1 MTIDEFM
8 NVFTNQMEKKNIV
21 VLTGAGISTPSGIKD
36 FRGKNGIYQDA
47 EDGISILT
55 SGYLEEHPE
64 EFYRFYRK
72 YILVDQD
79 IKPNLAH
86 EVLSDLEKDGYI
98 KALYT
103 QNIDGLHQAAGSKNV
118 IELHGGT
125 SFSCLNCKKQYE
137 YNEVRNMDFVPRCTK
152 CGSLVRPNIVFYSEN
167 YKPGV
172 MEQGAN
178 DFAFATTL
186 LVIGTGLELSSIR
199 YLVHSFIE
207 TMTLKKYNGDNKK
220 LFIINM
226 GPTTID
232 GYANVERFK
241 DKIIKYDGDVMDFA
255 RNLKKYRDENH
266 K

>member
-1 MTIDEFM
+1 MTIEEFM
-8 NVFTNQMEKKNIV
+8 SEFTKQMEKKNIL

-36 FRGKNGIYQDA
+36 FRGANGIYKDA

-72 YILVDQD
+72 YILTSDD

-86 EVLSDLEKDGYI
+86 EVLADLENDGYI
-98 KALYT
+98 RALYT

-125 SFSCLNCKKQYE
+125 SFSCINCKKE
-137 YNEVRNMDFVPRCTK
+137 YSYDEVKNMDFVPHCTE
-152 CGSLVRPNIVFYSEN
+152 CGSLIRPNIVFYNES

-172 MEQGAN
+172 LDQADN
-178 DFAFATTL
+178 DFMYAKTL
-186 LVIGTGLELSSIR
+186 LIIGTGLEIYPIR
-199 YLVHSFIE
+199 VLVHHFIE
-207 TMTLKKYNGDNKK
+207 TMHLARFNGKDKK
-220 LFIINM
+220 LFLINM
-226 GPTTID
+226 GPTSID
-232 GYANVERFK
+232 GFK
-241 DKIIKYDGDVMDFA
+241 EDVIKYDGDVMDFA
-255 RNLKKYRDENH
+255 RSLKKYRDEKN

>member
-8 NVFTNQMEKKNIV
+8 SEFTSQMEKKNIV

-55 SGYLEEHPE
+55 RGYLEKHPE

-72 YILVDQD
+72 YILVNED

-86 EVLSDLEKDGYI
+86 EVLADLEKDGYI
-98 KALYT
+98 RALYT

-118 IELHGGT
+118 IELHGGN
-125 SFSCLNCKKQYE
+125 SFSCLNCKKQYS
-137 YNEVRNMDFVPRCTK
+137 YDEVRDMDFVPHCK
-152 CGSLVRPNIVFYSEN
+152 ECNSLIRPDIVFYNES

-172 MEQGAN
+172 MEQGAY
-178 DFAFATTL
+178 DFTFATTL
-186 LVIGTGLELSSIR
+186 LVIGTGLEIGVINR
-199 YLVHSFIE
+199 LVHTFLE
-207 TMTLKKYNGDNKK
+207 TMSQKKYNGSDKK
-220 LFIINM
+220 LFLINM
-226 GPTTID
+226 GPTMID
-232 GYANVERFK
+232 GFK
-241 DKIIKYDGDVMDFA
+241 DMVIKYDGDVMDFA
-255 RNLKKYRDENH
+255 RRLKKYRDENN